1 MNDEHGVAMNAATPV
16 GDVVARPRVAT
27 VLLIVFGAIA
37 AIVAV
42 ASLANAADDG
52 PLLGCG
58 ALAAIIAVYA
68 FVFAGYG
75 HRFAR
80 TTSQRASSVLLL
92 TWLVVMG
99 SLLCVVGVLVM
110 FFVSVSLGSQGTVV
124 AVILLL
130 VTFVVSI
137 ASARVL
143 RAYVLGATAR
153 ATGDGL
159 SGPSATESLGDQ
171 SN

>member
-1 MNDEHGVAMNAATPV
+1 MNDEHGVAMNAATPA

-27 VLLIVFGAIA
+27 VVLIVFGAIA

-52 PLLGCG
+52 PLLACG
-58 ALAAIIAVYA
+58 VLAAIIAVYA
-68 FVFAGYG
+68 FVFAGFG
-75 HRFAR
+75 LRLAR
-80 TTSQRASSVLLL
+80 TTSQKAPSVLLL

-143 RAYVLGATAR
+143 RAHVLGAQAR
-153 ATGDGL
+153 ATGDGVP
-159 SGPSATESLGDQ
+159 GPPATELRGGQ

>member
-1 MNDEHGVAMNAATPV
+1 MNAATPV

-42 ASLANAADDG
+42 ASIATSADDG
-52 PLLGCG
+52 PLLACG
-58 ALAAIIAVYA
+58 VLAAIIAVYA

-80 TTSQRASSVLLL
+80 TTPQRASSVLLL

-99 SLLCVVGVLVM
+99 SLLCVLGVLVM
-110 FFVSVSLGSQGTVV
+110 FFVSVSLGSQGSVV

-143 RAYVLGATAR
+143 RAYVLGAKALATA
-153 ATGDGL
+153 DGL
-159 SGPSATESLGDQ
+159 SSPSATESLGGQ

>member
-1 MNDEHGVAMNAATPV
+1 M
-16 GDVVARPRVAT
+16 ARPRVAT

-42 ASLANAADDG
+42 ASLANAAEDG

-58 ALAAIIAVYA
+58 VLAAIIAVYA

-75 HRFAR
+75 HRFSR
-80 TTSQRASSVLLL
+80 IASEQAPSTVLL
-92 TWLVVMG
+92 TWLVMMG
-99 SLLCVVGVLVM
+99 SLLCVLGALVM
-110 FFVSVSLGSQGTVV
+110 FFVSVSLGSQGSVV

-143 RAYVLGATAR
+143 RAHVVRTKAPA
-153 ATGDGL
+153 AGD
-159 SGPSATESLGDQ
+159 
-171 SN
+171 